1 MNPEMMMEMMNS
13 DIAKEMAPK
22 MMPFETVQFFVSIR
36 EQDLY
41 TVILIRVFL
50 KMTILPM
57 KSMSQAR
64 WRGIGFQWVF
74 GELVLYGRGNL
85 GTHCRQGDEIACVLT
100 KAHILQTPST
110 FNQSVVLFLSVG
122 LGVGIFFYY
131 ITKAIVTLIAPMA
144 CMLFILYI
152 VGLHKYPVY
161 IYRGG
166 FYFNR
171 IYTWRGFDG
180 CERVGDSIKLIG
192 KKWVSPNV
200 YLKDK
205 DGKVEEIL
213 KKYFSH

>member
-1 MNPEMMMEMMNS
+1 MN
-13 DIAKEMAPK
+13 
-22 MMPFETVQFFVSIR
+22 
-36 EQDLY
+36 
-41 TVILIRVFL
+41 
-50 KMTILPM
+50 
-57 KSMSQAR
+57 
-64 WRGIGFQWVF
+64 GIGLAIYLYVAILSALF
-74 GELVLYGRGNL
+74 GLVPMYFIFFECPKL
-85 GTHCRQGDEIACVLT
+85 EIE
-100 KAHILQTPST
+100 KIKNDIILQYKDNLKNLMPST

-180 CERVGDSIKLIG
+180 YERVGDSIKLIG